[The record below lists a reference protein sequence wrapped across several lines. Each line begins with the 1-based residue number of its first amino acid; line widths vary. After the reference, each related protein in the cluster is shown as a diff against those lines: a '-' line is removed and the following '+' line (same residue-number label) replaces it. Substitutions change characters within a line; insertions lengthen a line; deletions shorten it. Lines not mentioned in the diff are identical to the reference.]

1 MKQVYS
7 FIKLRAILPNK
18 LFAYISGAELFL
30 SIEIMARSSSGPGRR
45 SRLGGTEINGSAG
58 TVTTGEENFCSEK

>member
-1 MKQVYS
+1 
-7 FIKLRAILPNK
+7 
-18 LFAYISGAELFL
+18 
-30 SIEIMARSSSGPGRR
+30 MARSSSGPGRR